1 MYEILFGAK
10 KHLEING
17 ELWIVINKDQGAKS
31 VVRDLEKEYAK
42 SLMIGANP
50 FRTYVEGWYNT
61 KFQDVIYNDKNQ
73 TIKRNICSVLAG
85 YAWDESNPYVSRSD
99 EALNVLW
106 EYCR

>member
-1 MYEILFGAK
+1 MHSASLASKCLNKIL
-10 KHLEING
+10 
-17 ELWIVINKDQGAKS
+17 KDEPC
-31 VVRDLEKEYAK
+31 DLEKEYAK
-42 SLMIGANP
+42 PLMIGVNA